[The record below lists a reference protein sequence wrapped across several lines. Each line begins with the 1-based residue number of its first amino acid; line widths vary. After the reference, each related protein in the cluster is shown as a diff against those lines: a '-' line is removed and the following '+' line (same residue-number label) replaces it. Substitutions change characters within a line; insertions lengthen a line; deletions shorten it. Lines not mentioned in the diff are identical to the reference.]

1 MTKVAKTARLSS
13 AEKLIVASTKCLL
26 ATQCG
31 LAISEHKQSIGAE
44 LHKKMEAEFFA
55 RLSINEKDLSDN
67 IMHHCKYSTFT
78 CNSILVGRNIWDKYR
93 EGLHCIK
100 NILMPA
106 FKSVINESGSNLDD
120 ALNKTR
126 WAHWVFKTNS
136 AAKAKWRKASKA
148 TTIAASSTAAG
159 TGDSTYDS
167 STDGGCPPSTAPTAV
182 VADDCPS
189 KETYMFPEYE
199 TFVEFHTH
207 ALLSREM
214 SRHAGGKV
222 TGDEPKKA
230 RARTELIKKKVSSR
244 KTQRKDEHERKKKL
258 RETFEA
264 SRESKA
270 SELAARKKAKV
281 ALAADCVQHKWCLL
295 AQSCGMD
302 AEVKKI
308 VQTKMSK
315 ILKTVVQDQEK
326 EREEER
332 EKEETD
338 TLLDTSLVEGDEEGN
353 EDNDSRNS
361 DDEDDDSRNSDDE
374 DDGEEED
381 IYK

>member
-31 LAISEHKQSIGAE
+31 LAISEHKQSIRAE
-44 LHKKMEAEFFA
+44 LNKKMEAEFFA

-67 IMHHCKYSTFT
+67 IMHHCKYSIFT

-93 EGLHCIK
+93 EGLHCIR

-120 ALNKTR
+120 ALNKTG

-182 VADDCPS
+182 IVDDCPS
-189 KETYMFPEYE
+189 KEIYMFPEYE

-222 TGDEPKKA
+222 TGDDPKKA
-230 RARTELIKKKVSSR
+230 RNQDGAHQKESFKQEDSKKR
-244 KTQRKDEHERKKKL
+244 
-258 RETFEA
+258 
-264 SRESKA
+264 
-270 SELAARKKAKV
+270 
-281 ALAADCVQHKWCLL
+281 
-295 AQSCGMD
+295 
-302 AEVKKI
+302 
-308 VQTKMSK
+308 
-315 ILKTVVQDQEK
+315 
-326 EREEER
+326 
-332 EKEETD
+332 
-338 TLLDTSLVEGDEEGN
+338 
-353 EDNDSRNS
+353 
-361 DDEDDDSRNSDDE
+361 
-374 DDGEEED
+374 
-381 IYK
+381 

>member
-230 RARTELIKKKVSSR
+230 
-244 KTQRKDEHERKKKL
+244 
-258 RETFEA
+258 
-264 SRESKA
+264 
-270 SELAARKKAKV
+270 
-281 ALAADCVQHKWCLL
+281 
-295 AQSCGMD
+295 
-302 AEVKKI
+302 
-308 VQTKMSK
+308 
-315 ILKTVVQDQEK
+315 
-326 EREEER
+326 
-332 EKEETD
+332 
-338 TLLDTSLVEGDEEGN
+338 
-353 EDNDSRNS
+353 
-361 DDEDDDSRNSDDE
+361 
-374 DDGEEED
+374 
-381 IYK
+381 